1 MKLILASI
9 CAVTCLSGE
18 PAKAC
23 DYFCQ
28 SEIEERQNL
37 IELRMSV
44 LEREQESME
53 IKQSIHQANRYLQEG
68 F

>member
-1 MKLILASI
+1 MKLFLASI

-23 DYFCQ
+23 DYYCQ

-37 IELRMSV
+37 IELRMTV
-44 LEREQESME
+44 LEMQQDMAE
-53 IKQSIHQANRYLQEG
+53 IEQSIYQEG